1 VAGAKARGTTA
12 RAALVGVGADPLG
25 ELLGD
30 LQVLRRE
37 GDLPP
42 EIAII
47 LGLSARTV
55 EAYIE
60 RACEKLGVRTRIQ
73 AVVRARRDGLLEE
86 VSI

>member
-1 VAGAKARGTTA
+1 MVTSAPTSDHVLTRQDKDVSLSRRQAEC
-12 RAALVGVGADPLG
+12 LG
-25 ELLGD
+25 WVEQGKSS
-30 LQVLRRE
+30 
-37 GDLPP
+37 P

-73 AVVRARRDGLLEE
+73 AVVRARRDGLLDE
-86 VSI
+86 ILL

>member
-1 VAGAKARGTTA
+1 MVTSAPTSERLLTRGSKDLSLSRRQA
-12 RAALVGVGADPLG
+12 ECLAWVELG
-25 ELLGD
+25 KSS
-30 LQVLRRE
+30 
-37 GDLPP
+37 P

-73 AVVRARRDGLLEE
+73 AVVRARRDGLLDD
-86 VSI
+86 VSL

>member
-1 VAGAKARGTTA
+1 MVTSTPISERLFTHDTK
-12 RAALVGVGADPLG
+12 
-25 ELLGD
+25 D
-30 LQVLRRE
+30 LSLSRRQAE
-37 GDLPP
+37 CLAWVEQGKSSP

-73 AVVRARRDGLLEE
+73 AVVRARRDGLLDG
-86 VSI
+86 VRL

>member
-1 VAGAKARGTTA
+1 VE
-12 RAALVGVGADPLG
+12 LG
-25 ELLGD
+25 KSS
-30 LQVLRRE
+30 
-37 GDLPP
+37 P

-73 AVVRARRDGLLEE
+73 AVVRARRDGLLND
-86 VSI
+86 VAL

>member
-1 VAGAKARGTTA
+1 MTIAQARWPAARTA
-12 RAALVGVGADPLG
+12 LIGVGADPLR

-30 LQVLRRE
+30 LQLLRRE
-37 GDLPP
+37 RDLAP

-73 AVVRARRDGLLEE
+73 AVVRARRDGLLDD
-86 VSI
+86 VLL